1 MLSLHSGGLGEEW
14 SKAFGEMKNKGDCM
28 SFEELNTELNLTY
41 SSTLL
46 PSSSTLSP
54 PVPGIKTLEPK
65 PIYAGSIGQVH
76 VAKGEDGGFLAVKVR
91 YPGIADTVIS
101 DLDNL
106 NTLINVVNVVPEGVF
121 IDNIIEEGKAEVI
134 KECSYK
140 IELENHKR
148 YIELIK
154 SDDELVKMGFYVPKI
169 MEELCGDNII
179 VSEWFHGVT
188 IEEVQAGHKESDR
201 ICEGLMRL
209 TFLELFKWRFSQ
221 TDPNPGNFLWD
232 EREGKVGL
240 IDFGGCREYDKEW
253 MKDYF
258 SIVNAA
264 SLGDAATVE
273 ERSFELGF
281 LSSKDS
287 RKMIDAH
294 VEGAMILGEPFRGGK
309 YDFKEGKVTQRIGE
323 VAKVFAKERKTPP
336 PRNVYTIHR
345 KMAGAFETVARLN
358 GKAGGREILEEA
370 QEWIHL

>member
-1 MLSLHSGGLGEEW
+1 MCFKIVDTFFSLRRRLFRTH
-14 SKAFGEMKNKGDCM
+14 
-28 SFEELNTELNLTY
+28 T
-41 SSTLL
+41 
-46 PSSSTLSP
+46 
-54 PVPGIKTLEPK
+54 
-65 PIYAGSIGQVH
+65 
-76 VAKGEDGGFLAVKVR
+76 
-91 YPGIADTVIS
+91 ADTVIS

-253 MKDYF
+253 MK
-258 SIVNAA
+258 V
-264 SLGDAATVE
+264 
-273 ERSFELGF
+273 
-281 LSSKDS
+281 
-287 RKMIDAH
+287 
-294 VEGAMILGEPFRGGK
+294 RG
-309 YDFKEGKVTQRIGE
+309 
-323 VAKVFAKERKTPP
+323 VF
-336 PRNVYTIHR
+336 
-345 KMAGAFETVARLN
+345 
-358 GKAGGREILEEA
+358 
-370 QEWIHL
+370 